1 MSGGGGGG
9 GKGSKNSVASRSV
22 KKWPIFAAAYCII
35 VGNTAI
41 SMPALAGKEKSG
53 YLGQNG

>member
-1 MSGGGGGG
+1 MSGGGKYG
-9 GKGSKNSVASRSV
+9 GSKKSVASRSV

-35 VGNTAI
+35 LGNTAI